1 MKTTQNIE
9 NKIKALFAKVRD
21 AASTEAERNS
31 AEAKANELIVKYA
44 IDQSNLTDVEQDAI
58 VQDTVWVRG
67 SGGPRISRLRS
78 LAAVVGQAHGC
89 YVYYISDQLRPV
101 VGCPNKD
108 YWTKPNS
115 KVWERWNA
123 LIIIGRP
130 GVVAGVKALT
140 EALII
145 DVTAGASKIKI
156 GPDHPDFHPW
166 DSKAANTKRARN
178 AFHEGYVLA
187 VRDRLQALNRTRSE
201 DTGGSLLP
209 VLRSDRDSAEA
220 WMRQQNPDMTMRTQR
235 YSASAS
241 RSAREAGKAAGN
253 SANLGDRSM
262 PASRPAL
269 TA

>member
-1 MKTTQNIE
+1 MKTTEKIE

-21 AASTEAERNS
+21 TASTEAERNS
-31 AEAKANELIVKYA
+31 AEAKANELIIKYA
-44 IDQSNLTDVEQDAI
+44 IDQSNLTETEQDAI

-89 YVYYISDQLRPV
+89 YVYYQSDTLRPT
-101 VGCPNKD
+101 GD
-108 YWTKPNS
+108 GDGTYWTKPNS
-115 KVWERWNA
+115 PVWERWNA
-123 LIIIGRP
+123 LVIIGRP

-156 GPDHPDFHPW
+156 GPGHDDFIPW
-166 DSKAANTKRARN
+166 DSKAANTKRGRN

-209 VLRSDRDSAEA
+209 VLRSDRSAAEA
-220 WMRQQNPDMTMRTQR
+220 WLRDGNPDMTMRTQR
-235 YSASAS
+235 YSAAAGRSS
-241 RSAREAGKAAGN
+241 RAAGKAAGN
-253 SANLGDRSM
+253 AANLGDRSM
-262 PASRPAL
+262 PATRPAL